1 MNDWVNDNHS
11 FDDLFNEFFLPCVLL
26 DFKCIILVQK
36 QHCMMYR
43 SNTLLVNSIFFFSF
57 CLNKILLAKWV
68 EFERMGLSIIIV
80 RSIIQQFRKSS
91 IVTPLTPNVL
101 NSFSNQHLIIIIFN
115 FILLSQFFSLRQL
128 FLKNPVQFFPNLLA
142 NLENPVEKEKN
153 LLHNF

>member
-1 MNDWVNDNHS
+1 MIFS
-11 FDDLFNEFFLPCVLL
+11 NEFFLLCVLL

-68 EFERMGLSIIIV
+68 EFEKMGLSIIIV

>member
-1 MNDWVNDNHS
+1 MIFS
-11 FDDLFNEFFLPCVLL
+11 NEFFLLCVLL

-43 SNTLLVNSIFFFSF
+43 SNTLLVNSIFFSSF

-91 IVTPLTPNVL
+91 IVTALTPNVL